1 MDNKTKI
8 LVMRVL
14 KTIFYLLGF
23 PLFVFFVLKD
33 SNAFR
38 SSEAYAET
46 AAIPVKV
53 AISIW
58 ALVSL
63 VKAGIVVLSGKRK
76 LATTVAAVLTFVVM
90 LGGAF
95 GVKTIAKKTYD
106 KAAEAKLG
114 DSAVA
119 SWGDQVGYY
128 NNVTASRSSMAK
140 ELSSDVNH
148 ATGLYNIGYL
158 GEFKKRN
165 AEDTPIHSAADDTL
179 IQATA
184 SNGKLIALD
193 GKTEIGTYTTKDE
206 VFFGT
211 TYTHYYL
218 DINDGY
224 VYDAYPE
231 GKLGFW
237 YQYSY
242 QSRMLK
248 TEEEFNAYCY
258 GGVWYG
264 EGTYNPNG
272 TVADGWIFSLENAL
286 DILDDY
292 YTALEF
298 GQKAYGSKEAFIT
311 AYKAALQNA
320 KAAQAADNGGMK
332 DDEYFTA
339 NDKYL
344 ANVASAEKWGV
355 TYNRVNVI
363 LRVLFQMIEENTK
376 LGKIQEVSTLLG
388 LVKSM
393 AGGTLDL
400 DGIVTLLGSFGL
412 TGDSLA
418 GLIGGLGLDV
428 DIPAGSSIKEAV
440 ECILGGFD
448 YMLGYQSTV
457 NKSAIDYINTGDEET
472 DAMMKKYG
480 FALFAGYNHGTF
492 CGSVIVN
499 PSEGGT
505 IGNGAYFVSQGLDKA
520 KVEQLK
526 TDLSYKPTLYP
537 MISLF
542 RYMFAFC
549 GLVIFSLATCFYL
562 NVKIQKLEEEDR

>member
-23 PLFVFFVLKD
+23 PLFVLFVLKD
-33 SNAFR
+33 TNAFR
-38 SSEAYAET
+38 GSAAYAET

-76 LATTVAAVLTFVVM
+76 LATTVAAVLTFIVM

-95 GVKTIAKKTYD
+95 GIKTVAKKAYD
-106 KAAEAKLG
+106 TAVDEAIG
-114 DSAVA
+114 DSVVA

-128 NNVTASRSSMAK
+128 NNVTASRDSIAK
-140 ELSSDVNH
+140 ALSSDVNK
-148 ATGLYNIGYL
+148 ATQLYNIGYS
-158 GEFKKRN
+158 GAYKKRN

-179 IQATA
+179 IQANA
-184 SNGKLIALD
+184 SDGKLIALD
-193 GKTEIGTYTTKDE
+193 GTTELGTYTTSE
-206 VFFGT
+206 ETFFGT

-218 DINDGY
+218 DIGDGY
-224 VYDAYPE
+224 IYDAYPE

-237 YQYSY
+237 YLYSY
-242 QSRMLK
+242 QSRMLE
-248 TEEEFNAYCY
+248 TEEQFNAYCS

-264 EGTYNPNG
+264 KGTYNPNG
-272 TVADGWIFSLENAL
+272 TIADGWIFSLENAL

-298 GQKAYGSKEAFIT
+298 GAKTYGSEEAFIT
-311 AYKAALQNA
+311 AYKAALKDA
-320 KAAQAADNGGMK
+320 KVAQAADNGGME
-332 DDEYFTA
+332 DDDYFTA
-339 NDKYL
+339 NEKYL

-363 LRVLFQMIEENTK
+363 MRVLFKMIEENTK
-376 LGKIQEVSTLLG
+376 LGKISEVSSLLG
-388 LVKSM
+388 LVKGM

-412 TGDSLA
+412 TGDALA

-428 DIPAGSSIKEAV
+428 DIPAGSSIKEAL

-457 NKSAIDYINTGDEET
+457 NKSAIDYIETGDEET

-499 PSEGGT
+499 PTEGGT
-505 IGNGAYFVSQGLDKA
+505 IGNGTYFVSQGLDKA
-520 KVEQLK
+520 KVEQLR

-549 GLVIFSLATCFYL
+549 GMAIFSLAACFYL